1 MHSEI
6 ILEYLTKISNSSLEV
21 IHSRHFDQN
30 SDIWILEEHR
40 HNYLELIYF
49 ITGKAQ
55 VMTPQGKEGLTLYD
69 VLIHPKNVPHREFVD
84 LHNRQEIYNIAVQT
98 DVDIDINESFILK
111 DTTGNLRRVFAM
123 LHNQANCP
131 GIMQKELMQQL
142 IHLLITYLQKSA
154 AEHSLFEI
162 SMVDQIIEYVQEN
175 YMNPLTVKELAD
187 YVHVSES
194 YLSRTMTAHIGMPPI
209 KYVNHVRI
217 ENAKLALKTE
227 HSIEEIASLTGF
239 RDSKYF
245 TTVFKRQTGMPP
257 SAFRKSFIT

>member
-1 MHSEI
+1 MNSET
-6 ILEYLTKISNSSLEV
+6 ILEYLEKISKSPLE
-21 IHSRHFDQN
+21 ILHSRHFDQN
-30 SDIWILEEHR
+30 SDIWILEEHH

-84 LHNRQEIYNIAVQT
+84 LHNRQEIYNIAVRSDIT
-98 DVDIDINESFILK
+98 LDIDQSFILK
-111 DTTGNLRRVFAM
+111 DTTGNLRRVFSM
-123 LHNQANCP
+123 LHDQANHP
-131 GIMQKELMQQL
+131 GIMQEELLDQL
-142 IHLLITYLQKSA
+142 IRLMITYLRKSA

-162 SMVDQIIEYVQEN
+162 SMVDRIIEYVQEN

-187 YVHVSES
+187 HVHVSES
-194 YLSRTMTAHIGMPPI
+194 YLSRKMTAHTGMSPV
-209 KYVNHVRI
+209 KYVNYVRI

-245 TTVFKRQTGMPP
+245 TTVFKRQTGLPP
-257 SAFRKSFIT
+257 SVFRKNFIS

>member
-1 MHSEI
+1 MNTEI
-6 ILEYLTKISNSSLEV
+6 ILEYLGKISSSHMEI

-30 SDIWILEEHR
+30 SDIWILEEHQ

-55 VMTPQGKEGLTLYD
+55 FMTPQGKEGLTLYD

-84 LHNRQEIYNIAVQT
+84 LHNRQEIYNLAVCS
-98 DVDIDINESFILK
+98 DITLNINRSFILK

-123 LHNQANCP
+123 LHDQANHP

-142 IHLLITYLQKSA
+142 IRLLITYLQKSA

-162 SMVDQIIEYVQEN
+162 SMVDRIIEYVQEN
-175 YMNPLTVKELAD
+175 YMNPLTVKDLAD

-194 YLSRTMTAHIGMPPI
+194 YLSRKMTAHTGMSPI
-209 KYVNHVRI
+209 KYVNYVRI

-245 TTVFKRQTGMPP
+245 TTVFKRQTGLPP
-257 SAFRKSFIT
+257 SAFRKNYIT